1 MSHGR
6 HVTML
11 TEGTYPHVHGGVST
25 WCDQLVR
32 GMPEVDFNVIALTG
46 SGREP
51 VTWELPRNVYRHT
64 AVPLWGPPPARRLRS
79 GLRGKAQRRFT
90 EIYETFLLSLL
101 DPARGGFSDSLREL
115 ALLAR
120 AAGSPRPCAPSR
132 SCAC

>member
-64 AVPLWGPPPARRLRS
+64 VVPLWGATPRRGRRS
-79 GLRGKAQRRFT
+79 VLRGKAHRRFT
-90 EIYETFLLSLL
+90 EVYETFLLSLL
-101 DPARGGFSDSLREL
+101 DPGHGDSPGPC
-115 ALLAR
+115 ANWPSSP
-120 AAGSPRPCAPSR
+120 GPGSSPRPCAPSP

>member
-1 MSHGR
+1 
-6 HVTML
+6 ML

-64 AVPLWGPPPARRLRS
+64 AVPLWGPAPPRARR
-79 GLRGKAQRRFT
+79 
-90 EIYETFLLSLL
+90 
-101 DPARGGFSDSLREL
+101 
-115 ALLAR
+115 
-120 AAGSPRPCAPSR
+120 
-132 SCAC
+132 

>member
-64 AVPLWGPPPARRLRS
+64 SVPLWGLLPDEAAGAPCGARHTAASPRSTKPSCSPCSTPA
-79 GLRGKAQRRFT
+79 T
-90 EIYETFLLSLL
+90 EDSPRPCANWPSW
-101 DPARGGFSDSLREL
+101 PAP
-115 ALLAR
+115 
-120 AAGSPRPCAPSR
+120 AGSPRPCAPSPC
-132 SCAC
+132 SAC